1 MYTLAQFA
9 DIQRTSTYNLPIEVK
24 QKIHTLCKQLGT
36 ELPFTMVQ
44 ESVQIKDCLRE
55 LNKMTEENKEEKM
68 KLICSILEKNQE
80 EIHDFAPLF
89 FQSLCKQV
97 FFSKIYASL
106 FLSLQR
112 WSIFQEVFQTQYKKY
127 IDSFHTIHTCSPDE
141 YDEYCRLKKEND
153 ERRAFSVFMVHC
165 VQNGSIAKEC
175 YDKTMETLVQ
185 RIQETLTL
193 DQKEVMNEY
202 IEHLYLLVT
211 TMKQMHPIVQE
222 IIRMNPKNYSGL
234 NHKMIF
240 RCMDIKV

>member
-9 DIQRTSTYNLPIEVK
+9 VIRTSYTLPIEIK
-24 QKIHTLCKQLGT
+24 QKIHALCKQLGT
-36 ELPFTMVQ
+36 EIPFTMVQ
-44 ESVQIKDCLRE
+44 ESHQIKDCLRE
-55 LNKMTEENKEEKM
+55 LNKMTEENKVEKM
-68 KLICSILEKNQE
+68 ALLCSILEQHQE
-80 EIHDFAPLF
+80 EIPAFAPIF
-89 FQSLCKQV
+89 FQALCKQV

-106 FLSLQR
+106 FLSLQ
-112 WSIFQEVFQTQYKKY
+112 WPAFQEAFQTQYRLY
-127 IDSFHTIHTCSPDE
+127 VNSFHTIRTCSPDD
-141 YDEYCRLKKEND
+141 YDEYCVLKKEND

-165 VQNGSIAKEC
+165 VQNGSVPTSC
-175 YDKTMETLVQ
+175 YEETMQTIDHCIRKTL
-185 RIQETLTL
+185 LL

-222 IIRMNPKNYSGL
+222 IIRMNPKEYPGL

>member
-1 MYTLAQFA
+1 MYTLTQFI
-9 DIQRTSTYNLPIEVK
+9 DIQRTSTYSLPLEVK

-80 EIHDFAPLF
+80 EIPTFAPLF

-97 FFSKIYASL
+97 FFSKMYASL
-106 FLSLQR
+106 FLSLH
-112 WSIFQEVFQTQYKKY
+112 WPIFQEVFQIHYKEY
-127 IDSFHTIHTCSPDE
+127 IDSFHTIRTCSPDD

-165 VQNGSIAKEC
+165 VQNGSVPMTC
-175 YDKTMETLVQ
+175 YQEAMETLVHCI
-185 RIQETLTL
+185 RETLML
-193 DQKEVMNEY
+193 DKKEVMNEY
-202 IEHLYLLVT
+202 VEHLYLLIT

-222 IIRMNPKNYSGL
+222 IIKMNPKNYLGL

>member
-9 DIQRTSTYNLPIEVK
+9 DIQRTSTYSLPLEVK
-24 QKIHTLCKQLGT
+24 QKIHALCKQLGT

-55 LNKMTEENKEEKM
+55 LNKMTEENKEEKI

-80 EIHDFAPLF
+80 EIPTFAPLF

-97 FFSKIYASL
+97 FFSKMYASL
-106 FLSLQR
+106 FSSLR
-112 WSIFQEVFQTQYKKY
+112 WSIFQDVFQTQYKVY
-127 IDSFHTIHTCSPDE
+127 LDSFPTIRTCSPDD

-153 ERRAFSVFMVHC
+153 ERRAFSVFLVHC
-165 VQNGSIAKEC
+165 VQNGSIARSYYQE
-175 YDKTMETLVQ
+175 TMETLVHC
-185 RIQETLTL
+185 IKETMML
-193 DQKEVMNEY
+193 DKKEVMNEY

-222 IIRMNPKNYSGL
+222 IIRMNPKDYPGL

>member
-1 MYTLAQFA
+1 MYTLAQFS
-9 DIQRTSTYNLPIEVK
+9 DIQRTSTYSLPIKVK
-24 QKIHTLCKQLGT
+24 QKIHALCKQLGT

-44 ESVQIKDCLRE
+44 DTSNIKDCLRE

-80 EIHDFAPLF
+80 EIQSFAPLF

-106 FLSLQR
+106 FLYLQQ
-112 WSIFQEVFQTQYKKY
+112 WTIFQDVFQNQYKIY
-127 IDSFHTIHTCSPDE
+127 VDSFHAIHTCSPDE

-153 ERRAFSVFMVHC
+153 ERRAFSVFMVYC
-165 VQNGSIAKEC
+165 VQNGSVARSC
-175 YDKTMETLVQ
+175 YDETMKILVKCIKDTLM
-185 RIQETLTL
+185 L
-193 DQKEVMNEY
+193 DKKEVMNEY
-202 IEHLYLLVT
+202 VEHLYLLVT
-211 TMKQMHPIVQE
+211 TMKQMHPIVGE
-222 IIRMNPKNYSGL
+222 IIKMNPKDYPGL

>member
-9 DIQRTSTYNLPIEVK
+9 DIQRTSTYSLPLEVK
-24 QKIHTLCKQLGT
+24 QKIHALCKQLGT

-55 LNKMTEENKEEKM
+55 LNKMTEENKDEKI
-68 KLICSILEKNQE
+68 KLICSILEQNQE
-80 EIHDFAPLF
+80 EIPVFAPIF

-106 FLSLQR
+106 FLSLP
-112 WSIFQEVFQTQYKKY
+112 WPIFKEIFQTQYKLY
-127 IDSFHTIHTCSPDE
+127 LDSFHVIRTCSPDD

-153 ERRAFSVFMVHC
+153 ERRAFSVFLVHC
-165 VQNGSIAKEC
+165 VQNGSVAKSYYHE
-175 YDKTMETLVQ
+175 TMETLENC
-185 RIQETLTL
+185 IKETLML
-193 DQKEVMNEY
+193 DKKEVMNEY

-211 TMKQMHPIVQE
+211 TMKQMCPIVQE
-222 IIRMNPKNYSGL
+222 IIKMNPKEYPGL

>member
-9 DIQRTSTYNLPIEVK
+9 DIQRTSTYSLPIEVK
-24 QKIHTLCKQLGT
+24 QKIHALCKQLGT

-44 ESVQIKDCLRE
+44 ESVNIKDCLRE

-68 KLICSILEKNQE
+68 NLICSILEKNQE
-80 EIHDFAPLF
+80 EIPTFAPIF

-97 FFSKIYASL
+97 FFSKMYASL
-106 FLSLQR
+106 FLTLQR
-112 WSIFQEVFQTQYKKY
+112 WPIFQDVFQRYY
-127 IDSFHTIHTCSPDE
+127 RLYVNSFHEIHTCSPDE

-165 VQNGSIAKEC
+165 VQNGSVPITC
-175 YDKTMETLVQ
+175 YQETMEILEHCI
-185 RIQETLTL
+185 RETLML
-193 DQKEVMNEY
+193 DKKEVMNEY
-202 IEHLYLLVT
+202 VEHLYLLVT
-211 TMKQMHPIVQE
+211 TMKQMHPMVQE
-222 IIRMNPKNYSGL
+222 IIRMNPKNYPGL

>member
-9 DIQRTSTYNLPIEVK
+9 DIQRTSTYTLPLDVK
-24 QKIHTLCKQLGT
+24 QKIHALCKQLGT

-44 ESVQIKDCLRE
+44 ESVNIKDCLRE
-55 LNKMTEENKEEKM
+55 LNKMTEENKDEKI
-68 KLICSILEKNQE
+68 KLICSILEKNQDE
-80 EIHDFAPLF
+80 MPAFVPIF

-106 FLSLQR
+106 FLSLQQ
-112 WSIFQEVFQTQYKKY
+112 WPIFKDVFQTQYKLY
-127 IDSFHTIHTCSPDE
+127 LDSFHVIRTCLPED

-153 ERRAFSVFMVHC
+153 ERRAFSVFLVHC
-165 VQNGSIAKEC
+165 VQNSSVPITC
-175 YDKTMETLVQ
+175 YSETMETLEHCI
-185 RIQETLTL
+185 RESLIL
-193 DQKEVMNEY
+193 DKKEVMNEY

-222 IIRMNPKNYSGL
+222 IIKMNPKEYPGL